1 MGQNKGDEDG
11 GNSRHAIPLVA
22 GAIVT
27 AQITMAAA
35 TYVGDELT
43 LRGTGRKPLFQTAL
57 VSLPIRCALI
67 ILLKDSGNAALL
79 STQILDGI
87 AGGLMGLVQPYL
99 VADITFG
106 TGRFNVLS
114 KWFFVRQGMLYRS
127 LLCFLLVLTPFNI
140 FSIFLSS
147 GSHRIGVR
155 SRSHPLQL
163 YRADGSGKVWPRG

>member
-1 MGQNKGDEDG
+1 MLSQFSFANANVLLVLGEMMGQNKGDEDG

-114 KWFFVRQGMLYRS
+114 K
-127 LLCFLLVLTPFNI
+127 C
-140 FSIFLSS
+140 
-147 GSHRIGVR
+147 
-155 SRSHPLQL
+155 
-163 YRADGSGKVWPRG
+163 

>member
-79 STQILDGI
+79 STQILDGV

-114 KWFFVRQGMLYRS
+114 KWLSCTAKFALQ
-127 LLCFLLVLTPFNI
+127 LCFLLRILHLSI
-140 FSIFLSS
+140 FFIFLSS

-155 SRSHPLQL
+155 SRRHPLQL
-163 YRADGSGKVWPRG
+163 YWSDGSGKVWPRG